1 MSDEVQKVKPGATF
15 AALKNVA
22 GFRELVERVVER
34 APSLPNIGVMHGR
47 SGDGKTYASIYAQN
61 KTRALRVEVGDSW
74 TRKTLLT
81 AILREGGLAQPKGT
95 IPELAEQVVEMLAAE
110 PRRPLFM
117 DEADKIVD
125 RGYAEMIREIAMQSN
140 VPVLLIGEEALPQK
154 LAKIERLHNRV
165 LAWFGAEPCD
175 LEDARKLANLL
186 LPAKISD
193 DLLEDIRVRGDGRA
207 RRIATSLDGVAQWA
221 RSRGLSEVTREN
233 YDGPIYT
240 GEPPKARASRLIVQH
255 LKSGRTA

>member
-1 MSDEVQKVKPGATF
+1 MSDEVQKVKPGTF

-34 APSLPNIGVMHGR
+34 SPSLPNIGVMHGR

-81 AILREGGLAQPKGT
+81 AILREGGLFTPKGT
-95 IPELAEQVVEMLAAE
+95 IPELSERVTEMLSAE
-110 PRRPLFM
+110 PRRPLFI

-125 RGYAEMIREIAMQSN
+125 RGYAEIVREIAMKSN
-140 VPVLLIGEEALPQK
+140 VPVLLIGEEALPKK
-154 LAKIERLHNRV
+154 LERIERLHNRV

-193 DLLEDIRVRGDGRA
+193 DLLEDIRVAGDGRA
-207 RRIATSLDGVAQWA
+207 RRIATSLDGVAQWT
-221 RSRGLSEVTREN
+221 RSHGLQEVTREN
-233 YDGPIYT
+233 YQGPDLYT
-240 GEPPKARASRLIVQH
+240 GQPATARASRLIVQR
-255 LKSGRTA
+255 GRTA